1 MTRLPV
7 GRRSVAPFAAPLLVA
22 AAVCTAGGAYVH
34 LREWLALYRHLPATI
49 PGSAV
54 VRVGFPLHAVMA
66 GGLAVL
72 LLFCALRGGRL
83 VRYVVGGT
91 LAFQFGA
98 VAALVVSRTGSLFG
112 WSEATWTGGATEALL
127 TALGA
132 IASLGAALVV
142 GAVERRRLFVPSA
155 RVKAGS
161 RSYPGRPTPTR
172 SRRPMAR

>member
-7 GRRSVAPFAAPLLVA
+7 GHRGVAGFSAPLLVA
-22 AAVCTAGGAYVH
+22 AAAYTAGGAYVH
-34 LREWLALYRHLPATI
+34 LREWLALYRDLPASI
-49 PGSAV
+49 PGAAG
-54 VRVGFPLHAVMA
+54 VRVGFPLHAGMA

-72 LLFCALRGGRL
+72 LLCCALRGGRL
-83 VRYVVGGT
+83 VRYAVGGT

-127 TALGA
+127 AALGA

-142 GAVERRRLFVPSA
+142 GVVERRRLSVRSA
-155 RVKAGS
+155 RA
-161 RSYPGRPTPTR
+161 
-172 SRRPMAR
+172 